1 MGECTDFC
9 SPTRQQ
15 SPRQPGVN
23 VINIRISVLRPFQLC
38 GFNFRQSLG
47 FFLNISNTS
56 NPSCVHK
63 PFDEDEFTHIHTVK
77 FECQV
82 GCPLKASY
90 FFSKVNQCEIDEN
103 TGTAKYK
110 KVKRLIGMRRAWKYE
125 KIDEDLEIV

>member
-1 MGECTDFC
+1 MYQHLEISNQITITPSFLYHFDFKGISDTDILH
-9 SPTRQQ
+9 QI
-15 SPRQPGVN
+15 VN
-23 VINIRISVLRPFQLC
+23 YMSIQ
-38 GFNFRQSLG
+38 LG
-47 FFLNISNTS
+47 FFFNISNTS